1 MAKAALSP
9 AGASIA
15 ATIFPC
21 TSTER
26 AGRSAAERQTGD
38 SGIRIN
44 LQNLEQEV

>member
-1 MAKAALSP
+1 MAKAAQVSSGRLDSRHYLSVHLP
-9 AGASIA
+9 S
-15 ATIFPC
+15 
-21 TSTER
+21 R